1 MVCAQ
6 AEQGLE
12 GGHGGVAAVV
22 PEGELI
28 EVDLQVLGRGAV
40 MGAGEP
46 GLEVGDRPVRPG
58 QDQLPAGGAGSAG

>member
-1 MVCAQ
+1 MECAQ

-12 GGHGGVAAVV
+12 RGHGRVAAVV

-28 EVDLQVLGRGAV
+28 EVGLQVLGRGAV

-46 GLEVGDRPVRPG
+46 GLEVGDRPVR
-58 QDQLPAGGAGSAG
+58 AGARSACGRGAGRAG